1 MEADSHDEIAWL
13 IARLVDDLMS
23 DGGFPRGVRVNGYAI
38 IAGLGGIP
46 AVIRITPE
54 DPGRMACEVTEGER
68 ELYITVPLQAGC
80 GEPSVT
86 LQPLLAAITLG
97 GETSVIDL
105 PCRID
110 AGTSSWQVRNGV
122 LDISCRKA

>member
-1 MEADSHDEIAWL
+1 MEADSHDEIARL
-13 IARLVDDLMS
+13 IARLMDDLMS
-23 DGGFPRGVRVNGYAI
+23 DGGFPRGVRFSGYAI
-38 IAGLGGIP
+38 IAGPGGIP
-46 AVIRITPE
+46 AVIRITPA
-54 DPGRMACEVTEGER
+54 DPGRIACEVTEGER
-68 ELYITVPLQAGC
+68 ELYLTMPLPAGC

-97 GETSVIDL
+97 GETSLIDL

-110 AGTSSWQVRNGV
+110 AGTSSWQVHNGV